1 MHFFTAFSSAWTA
14 WLCSHVCAAHDRKSA
29 GHTGSDLGLMVKHKG
44 IGMNRPIKKKVK
56 ADIPLVRL
64 RLSGYAPAIAHE
76 VEFEPQHEH
85 VTPPLPPASPGKL
98 HVDYMYAEVK
108 VAAARRDLAEFDAV
122 AAEKHFYAQHR
133 IYDAQIRMLQK
144 SKRQHTNSLSEL
156 EKMESRIEVAKL
168 NLLLPCLDATF
179 DAQSARMGWLSAHAE
194 AKCAECDRLKRL
206 LRRV

>member
-1 MHFFTAFSSAWTA
+1 M
-14 WLCSHVCAAHDRKSA
+14 CSHVCAAHDRESA
-29 GHTGSDLGLMVKHKG
+29 GHTGSDLGPMVKHKG

-56 ADIPLVRL
+56 ADILLVRV

-76 VEFEPQHEH
+76 VDVEPQHEH
-85 VTPPLPPASPGKL
+85 VTPRLDPPASPGKL
-98 HVDYMYAEVK
+98 HVDYKNAEVK

-168 NLLLPCLDATF
+168 NLLFPSLAASF
-179 DAQSARMGWLSAHAE
+179 DEQSARMGWLSAYGLAYAE

-206 LRRV
+206 LRRVKKS